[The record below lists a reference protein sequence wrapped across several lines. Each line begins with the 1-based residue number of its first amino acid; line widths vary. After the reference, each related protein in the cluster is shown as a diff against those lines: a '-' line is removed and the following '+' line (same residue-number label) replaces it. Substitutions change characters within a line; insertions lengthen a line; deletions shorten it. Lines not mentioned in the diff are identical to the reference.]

1 MKKVMLGAIALYAF
15 ALPFSAASNAAIID
29 SFDTPQSVVD
39 DTVGDGGVWGSV
51 NSPGGDIIGGE
62 RDVLVD
68 LLTSEFGNDAEF
80 IVRGGSSVGN
90 FNIGS
95 ESTARFTLQY
105 DGDDAD
111 GPGDP
116 LTPDGLGGLDL
127 GSLGNAFV
135 FDVLAADQ
143 PGLRVLATVWSGG
156 SSSTVEITGT
166 FPVGNPGLPGNVAP
180 PVPSPIPFADF
191 AGADFSD
198 VGALEFAVTGNVA
211 FDVTVAQIEV
221 PEEVAPPG
229 EVPEPMTLG
238 LVGVGLISIG
248 MVARRKRA

>member
-29 SFDTPQSVVD
+29 SFDTEQ
-39 DTVGDGGVWGSV
+39 TVEDATAGDGGVWGSV
-51 NSPGGDIIGGE
+51 NSGGGDIIGGE

-68 LLTSEFGNDAEF
+68 LLTSDFGNDAEF
-80 IVRGGSSVGN
+80 IVRNGTSVGN

-95 ESTARFTLQY
+95 ESTASFALQY

-111 GPGDP
+111 GPGET

-143 PGLRVLATVWSGG
+143 PGLEVSATVWSGG
-156 SSSTVEITGT
+156 SSSTVNITGT
-166 FPVGNPGLPGNVAP
+166 FPVGNPGLPGNVDP

-191 AGADFSD
+191 AGVDFSD
-198 VGALEFAVTGNVA
+198 VGALEFVVTGNVA

-221 PEEVAPPG
+221 PGEEQQ
-229 EVPEPMTLG
+229 VPEPMTLG
-238 LVGVGLISIG
+238 LVGVGLVSIG